1 MKPLFADSRPLDERA
16 RVEYGLTTETM
27 MEHAAMA
34 LEAAVRR
41 ALARFSGAVSANKAD
56 TAFKACASGSLSGA
70 ASTDKAVSASKAC
83 GRDSFS
89 EDQCENKTTSAL
101 KAACA
106 PRVLIVCGSGDNGGD
121 GYALASRLLSQ
132 AECSDGSLSEAASVD
147 KASDTYKASG
157 ALPPESVVV
166 LAARPPKSAACI
178 AQAERA
184 EKAGVRIVNDLSA
197 LNAAAAESGLS
208 SECVSAFQAECGGS
222 LMSPGFAVVVDCL
235 FGSGFHGS
243 PDDAAALIEKL
254 NTLDA
259 WKIACDIPSCLPF
272 LAVSSSGAA
281 SADKAADAFK
291 AVPADKA
298 PAACKTASQDKASVA
313 FKAGAPVFRADET
326 ITMGAL
332 KSVLFEDFAK
342 DWTGAVTCAPLGV
355 PREQFEAPSA
365 SGPSPEAWLL
375 EESDLIL
382 PHRTKQNSNK
392 GTYGHA
398 AIIVG
403 DKCGAGIIAGTAA
416 LTYGAGLVTLVTDR
430 DFAAPQFLRQVQP
443 ADKYAEGV
451 CMLMQSPS
459 LPENTTAVALGMGLG
474 RDEAA
479 IARGQR
485 FLDELMKRPEA
496 GVVIDADMCYH
507 PGIPA
512 FLKARAACLE
522 NVHGPS
528 GTDTVEKSEAGCE
541 TALGPSSEGVA
552 KKSCRCLENKLR
564 FRTVIT
570 PHPKEF
576 SALLEI
582 CGLGTFSVKEIQS
595 RRLEFSCLFASA
607 YPGVVL
613 ILKGANP
620 VIACASS
627 PFAGSTDTSAANA
640 SFLAMDRVNT
650 SGCRAPGYNVFV
662 NPLGMP
668 CLAKAGSG
676 DVLAG
681 LTAALLAQGRTALEA
696 AKQASLAHTCA
707 SRRIRNDFAMT
718 PFSLIEEIAQL

>member
-16 RVEYGLTTETM
+16 RQEYSLTTETM

-41 ALARFSGAVSANKAD
+41 ALARFPE
-56 TAFKACASGSLSGA
+56 A
-70 ASTDKAVSASKAC
+70 ASADKAA
-83 GRDSFS
+83 G
-89 EDQCENKTTSAL
+89 
-101 KAACA
+101 A
-106 PRVLIVCGSGDNGGD
+106 PCVLIVCGSGDNGGD
-121 GYALASRLLSQ
+121 GYALARRL
-132 AECSDGSLSEAASVD
+132 DM
-147 KASDTYKASG
+147 
-157 ALPPESVVV
+157 PESVVV

-184 EKAGVRIVNDLSA
+184 EKAGVYIVTDLPAS
-197 LNAAAAESGLS
+197 NAAAVA
-208 SECVSAFQAECGGS
+208 
-222 LMSPGFAVVVDCL
+222 VDCL
-235 FGSGFHGS
+235 FGSGFHGA
-243 PDDAAALIEKL
+243 PDDATAALIEKL
-254 NTLDA
+254 NVLDA

-272 LAVSSSGAA
+272 LAA
-281 SADKAADAFK
+281 SADKAA
-291 AVPADKA
+291 
-298 PAACKTASQDKASVA
+298 
-313 FKAGAPVFRADET
+313 APVFRANET

-355 PREQFEAPSA
+355 SRNQFEAPSA
-365 SGPSPEAWLL
+365 SGPAPEGWLL
-375 EESDLIL
+375 EESDLAL

-398 AIIVG
+398 AIVVG

-430 DFAAPQFLRQVQP
+430 DLAAPEFLRQTQP

-451 CMLMQSPS
+451 CMLMQSPAF
-459 LPENTTAVALGMGLG
+459 PENTTAAALGMGLG

-479 IARGQR
+479 LARGQK
-485 FLDELMKRPEA
+485 FLDELMKRPEV

-512 FLKARAACLE
+512 FLKARSAGLESKTRPASADAADK
-522 NVHGPS
+522 S
-528 GTDTVEKSEAGCE
+528 GADCE
-541 TALGPSSEGVA
+541 SAP
-552 KKSCRCLENKLR
+552 R

-576 SALLEI
+576 SALLEL
-582 CGLGTFSVKEIQS
+582 CGLGAFSVKEIQS
-595 RRLEFSCLFASA
+595 RRLEFARLFASA

-620 VIACASS
+620 VIACAS
-627 PFAGSTDTSAANA
+627 GSSACDV
-640 SFLAMDRVNT
+640 L
-650 SGCRAPGYNVFV
+650 V

-681 LTAALLAQGRTALEA
+681 LTTALLAQGWTALES

-707 SRRIRNDFAMT
+707 SRRIKNDFAMT

>member
-16 RVEYGLTTETM
+16 RKDYGLTTETM

-41 ALARFSGAVSANKAD
+41 ALAR
-56 TAFKACASGSLSGA
+56 TLLSEA
-70 ASTDKAVSASKAC
+70 QNADKAASASKAC
-83 GRDSFS
+83 VPDLLS
-89 EDQCENKTTSAL
+89 DAQDANKATSAF
-101 KAACA
+101 KAAGA

-121 GYALASRLLSQ
+121 GYALARRLLSE
-132 AECSDGSLSEAASVD
+132 AACADGSLSEPSSAD
-147 KASDTYKASG
+147 KPSDAYKATG

-166 LAARPPKSAACI
+166 FAARPPKSAACI

-184 EKAGVRIVNDLSA
+184 EKAGVRIITDLPS
-197 LNAAAAESGLS
+197 LNAAAA
-208 SECVSAFQAECGGS
+208 
-222 LMSPGFAVVVDCL
+222 VVDCL
-235 FGSGFHGS
+235 FGSGFHGA
-243 PDDAAALIEKL
+243 PDDATAALIEKL
-254 NTLDA
+254 NALDA

-272 LAVSSSGAA
+272 LVA
-281 SADKAADAFK
+281 SA
-291 AVPADKA
+291 
-298 PAACKTASQDKASVA
+298 DKASVA

-332 KSVLFEDFAK
+332 KFVLYEDFAK
-342 DWTGAVTCAPLGV
+342 DWTGAITCAPLGV

-365 SGPSPEAWLL
+365 SVPAPEAWLL
-375 EESDLIL
+375 EESDLVL

-398 AIIVG
+398 AIVVG

-430 DFAAPQFLRQVQP
+430 DLAAPEFLRQAQP
-443 ADKYAEGV
+443 ADRYAEGV

-459 LPENTTAVALGMGLG
+459 FPENTTAAALGMGLG

-479 IARGQR
+479 IARGQL
-485 FLDELMKRPEA
+485 FLDELMKRPSA

-507 PGIPA
+507 PGVPA
-512 FLKARAACLE
+512 FLKARAAGLE
-522 NVHGPS
+522 SVQGPALASAADIS
-528 GTDTVEKSEAGCE
+528 GAGCE
-541 TALGPSSEGVA
+541 SAPH
-552 KKSCRCLENKLR
+552 

-576 SALLEI
+576 SALLGL
-582 CGLGTFSVKEIQS
+582 CGFGTFSVKEIQS
-595 RRLEFSCLFASA
+595 RRCEFARLFASA

-613 ILKGANP
+613 ILKGANL
-620 VIACASS
+620 VIACAS
-627 PFAGSTDTSAANA
+627 GSSADSVGSSACE
-640 SFLAMDRVNT
+640 LL
-650 SGCRAPGYNVFV
+650 V

-681 LTAALLAQGRTALEA
+681 LTAALLAQGWDAFEA

-707 SRRIRNDFAMT
+707 SRRIKNDFAMT
-718 PFSLIEEIAQL
+718 PFSLMDEIAQL

>member
-16 RVEYGLTTETM
+16 RQEYGLTTETM

-41 ALARFSGAVSANKAD
+41 ALARFPEAASADKAASAFKTPGGLLLKAELANKA
-56 TAFKACASGSLSGA
+56 
-70 ASTDKAVSASKAC
+70 
-83 GRDSFS
+83 
-89 EDQCENKTTSAL
+89 TSAI
-101 KAACA
+101 KAEGA

-121 GYALASRLLSQ
+121 GYALARRL
-132 AECSDGSLSEAASVD
+132 DM
-147 KASDTYKASG
+147 
-157 ALPPESVVV
+157 PESVVV
-166 LAARPPKSAACI
+166 LAVRPPKSAACI

-184 EKAGVRIVNDLSA
+184 EKAGVYIVTDLPAS
-197 LNAAAAESGLS
+197 NAAADESGS
-208 SECVSAFQAECGGS
+208 SRECVSAD
-222 LMSPGFAVVVDCL
+222 FAVAVDCL
-235 FGSGFHGS
+235 FGSGFHGA
-243 PDDAAALIEKL
+243 PDDATAALIEKL
-254 NTLDA
+254 YALDA

-272 LAVSSSGAA
+272 LAA
-281 SADKAADAFK
+281 SADKAA
-291 AVPADKA
+291 
-298 PAACKTASQDKASVA
+298 
-313 FKAGAPVFRADET
+313 APVFRANET

-355 PREQFEAPSA
+355 SRNQFEAPSA
-365 SGPSPEAWLL
+365 SGPAPEGWLL
-375 EESDLIL
+375 EESDLAL

-398 AIIVG
+398 AIVVG

-430 DFAAPQFLRQVQP
+430 DLAAPEFLRQAKP

-451 CMLMQSPS
+451 CMLMQSPTF
-459 LPENTTAVALGMGLG
+459 PENTTAAALGMGLG
-474 RDEAA
+474 RDEEA
-479 IARGQR
+479 IARGQV

-512 FLKARAACLE
+512 FLKASIGA
-522 NVHGPS
+522 
-528 GTDTVEKSEAGCE
+528 
-541 TALGPSSEGVA
+541 
-552 KKSCRCLENKLR
+552 

-576 SALLEI
+576 SALLDL
-582 CGLGTFSVKEIQS
+582 CGLGAFSVKEIQS
-595 RRLEFSCLFASA
+595 RRLEFARFFASA

-620 VIACASS
+620 VIACAS
-627 PFAGSTDTSAANA
+627 GSSACDV
-640 SFLAMDRVNT
+640 L
-650 SGCRAPGYNVFV
+650 V

-681 LTAALLAQGRTALEA
+681 LTAALLAQGWTALES
-696 AKQASLAHTCA
+696 AKQASLVHTCA
-707 SRRIRNDFAMT
+707 SRRIKNDFAMT

>member
-16 RVEYGLTTETM
+16 RQEYGLTTETM

-41 ALARFSGAVSANKAD
+41 VG
-56 TAFKACASGSLSGA
+56 G
-70 ASTDKAVSASKAC
+70 
-83 GRDSFS
+83 
-89 EDQCENKTTSAL
+89 
-101 KAACA
+101 
-106 PRVLIVCGSGDNGGD
+106 RVLIVCGSGDNGGD
-121 GYALASRLLSQ
+121 GYALARRLLSE
-132 AECSDGSLSEAASVD
+132 AEYAAGSLSEAVLAD
-147 KASDTYKASG
+147 KASSAFKAC
-157 ALPPESVVV
+157 APESVVV

-184 EKAGVRIVNDLSA
+184 EKAGVRIITDLSA
-197 LNAAAAESGLS
+197 LKAAAAESGLS
-208 SECVSAFQAECGGS
+208 RECVSTD
-222 LMSPGFAVVVDCL
+222 FAVVVDCL
-235 FGSGFHGS
+235 FGSGFHGA
-243 PDDAAALIEKL
+243 PDDATAALIEKL
-254 NTLDA
+254 NALDA

-272 LAVSSSGAA
+272 LAA
-281 SADKAADAFK
+281 SADKAA
-291 AVPADKA
+291 
-298 PAACKTASQDKASVA
+298 
-313 FKAGAPVFRADET
+313 APVFRADET

-355 PREQFEAPSA
+355 SRNQFEAPSA
-365 SGPSPEAWLL
+365 SGPAPEAHLL
-375 EESDLIL
+375 EESDLVL

-398 AIIVG
+398 AIVVG

-430 DFAAPQFLRQVQP
+430 DLAAPEFLRQAQP

-459 LPENTTAVALGMGLG
+459 LPENTTAAALGMGLG
-474 RDEAA
+474 RDEEA
-479 IARGQR
+479 IARGQK

-512 FLKARAACLE
+512 FLKARAPGLE
-522 NVHGPS
+522 SVQGPAS
-528 GTDTVEKSEAGCE
+528 ADAAEKSGAGCE
-541 TALGPSSEGVA
+541 SAP
-552 KKSCRCLENKLR
+552 R

-576 SALLEI
+576 SALLEL
-582 CGLGTFSVKEIQS
+582 CGLGSFSVKDIQS
-595 RRLEFSCLFASA
+595 RRLEFARLFASA

-627 PFAGSTDTSAANA
+627 SSACDV
-640 SFLAMDRVNT
+640 L
-650 SGCRAPGYNVFV
+650 V

-681 LTAALLAQGRTALEA
+681 LTAALLAQGRPALES

>member
-16 RVEYGLTTETM
+16 RKDYGLSTETM
-27 MEHAAMA
+27 MEHAATA

-41 ALARFSGAVSANKAD
+41 AIARALLSDAQDTTKA
-56 TAFKACASGSLSGA
+56 
-70 ASTDKAVSASKAC
+70 
-83 GRDSFS
+83 
-89 EDQCENKTTSAL
+89 TSAI
-101 KAACA
+101 KAAGA

-121 GYALASRLLSQ
+121 GYALARHLLSEV
-132 AECSDGSLSEAASVD
+132 ECADGSLSETSSSD
-147 KASDTYKASG
+147 KASDAYKATG

-166 LAARPPKSAACI
+166 LAVRPPKSAACI

-184 EKAGVRIVNDLSA
+184 EKAGVRIVTDLPA
-197 LNAAAAESGLS
+197 LNAA
-208 SECVSAFQAECGGS
+208 
-222 LMSPGFAVVVDCL
+222 AVVVDCL
-235 FGSGFHGS
+235 FGSGFHGA
-243 PDDAAALIEKL
+243 PDDATAALIEKL
-254 NTLDA
+254 NALDA

-272 LAVSSSGAA
+272 LAA
-281 SADKAADAFK
+281 SADKAF
-291 AVPADKA
+291 
-298 PAACKTASQDKASVA
+298 VA

-342 DWTGAVTCAPLGV
+342 DWTGAITCAPLGV
-355 PREQFEAPSA
+355 SRNQFEAPSA
-365 SGPSPEAWLL
+365 SGPAPEAQLL
-375 EESDLIL
+375 EESDLVL

-398 AIIVG
+398 AIVIG

-430 DFAAPQFLRQVQP
+430 DLAAPQFLRQAQP

-451 CMLMQSPS
+451 CMLMQSPAF
-459 LPENTTAVALGMGLG
+459 PENTTAAALGMGLG

-479 IARGQR
+479 IARGQL
-485 FLDELMKRPEA
+485 FLDGLMKRPSV

-512 FLKARAACLE
+512 FLKARAAGLE
-522 NVHGPS
+522 SVQGPA
-528 GTDTVEKSEAGCE
+528 SEC
-541 TALGPSSEGVA
+541 
-552 KKSCRCLENKLR
+552 

-576 SALLEI
+576 SALLEL
-582 CGLGTFSVKEIQS
+582 CGLGAFFVKEIQT
-595 RRLEFSCLFASA
+595 RRLEFARLFASA

-627 PFAGSTDTSAANA
+627 SSACE
-640 SFLAMDRVNT
+640 LL
-650 SGCRAPGYNVFV
+650 V

-681 LTAALLAQGRTALEA
+681 LAVALLAQGWNAFEA

-707 SRRIRNDFAMT
+707 SRRIKNDFAMT
-718 PFSLIEEIAQL
+718 PFSLMDEIAQL